1 MAEQCKYHF
10 GPGAAYATIKG
21 CPFCWQ
27 DRAIVAEA
35 KAADADV
42 LRVENDRLRAALKWY
57 GESGNFRHM
66 DCYGELLDNDIW
78 ERANSALAGASNVV
92 VALAGPGEGE

>member
-35 KAADADV
+35 MAADADV
-42 LRVENDRLRAALKWY
+42 LRVENDRLREALTDIST
-57 GESGNFRHM
+57 GESHILAACDGCGGTCHV
-66 DCYGELLDNDIW
+66 
-78 ERANSALAGASNVV
+78 ERAD
-92 VALAGPGEGE
+92 VALATGPGPGEGE